1 MNGMDNTKS
10 LKTNLDKTLKDNG
23 VTKIYVMGLATYC
36 VYYSVVD
43 ALSLGYMV
51 MLLEDATKRISANG
65 TKQVLKDMT

>member
-1 MNGMDNTKS
+1 MAWTTPRASKQIS
-10 LKTNLDKTLKDNG
+10 TRRSR
-23 VTKIYVMGLATYC
+23 TKIYVMGLATYC